1 MFLSFA
7 GTEFILL
14 SDRQRDVRYF
24 SEFLFYTSAVSAF
37 DYFDD
42 VFPPAVDES
51 AVSGIREK

>member
-1 MFLSFA
+1 M
-7 GTEFILL
+7 
-14 SDRQRDVRYF
+14 RYF